1 MEPVVDLRG
10 AVALVG
16 RFPALAGADLAVDAG
31 EVVLLQGP
39 NGAGKTTLLRCCAG
53 LVPVVDG
60 RARVLGC
67 DLRADRRRVRR
78 RVGLLAHASGLYD
91 ALTVEANVA
100 FWGRASGCEPG
111 DVDAALARM
120 GLAGRLRSVD
130 VGRLSAGQRRRTSLA
145 VLLARRPELWLLD
158 EPHAGLDQS
167 GRDLVDRL
175 IADASAAGVTV
186 LLSSHELERA
196 AAVAHRQV
204 EVVGGHVRPVDPGPS
219 PGSPTDPGR
228 GSAPSGGA
236 QGPPADAG
244 SGSAPSG
251 GALGRPADAGS
262 GTGPGRDGRRP
273 PGARIATETEP
284 SDGEADGGDHD
295 VA

>member
-16 RFPALAGADLAVDAG
+16 RFPALAGADLSVDPG

-60 RARVLGC
+60 HARVLGC
-67 DLRADRRRVRR
+67 DLRSDRRRVRP
-78 RVGLLAHASGLYD
+78 RVGLLAHATGLYD
-91 ALTVEANVA
+91 ELTVEANVG
-100 FWGRASGCEPG
+100 FWAKASGCRPA
-111 DVDAALARM
+111 DVEAALARL
-120 GLAGRLRSVD
+120 GLDGRLRTVD

-158 EPHAGLDQS
+158 EPHAGLDQA
-167 GRDLVDRL
+167 GRDLVDGL
-175 IADASAAGVTV
+175 ITDAAAAGATV
-186 LLSSHELERA
+186 LLSSHELDRA

-204 EVVGGHVRPVDPGPS
+204 EVVGGIVREVRAPDAPDV
-219 PGSPTDPGR
+219 PTMDADGAGTDQDEARGGR
-228 GSAPSGGA
+228 G
-236 QGPPADAG
+236 
-244 SGSAPSG
+244 
-251 GALGRPADAGS
+251 
-262 GTGPGRDGRRP
+262 
-273 PGARIATETEP
+273 
-284 SDGEADGGDHD
+284 